1 MSQSLVKG
9 KNLDVSKITFSSPKV
24 LDNGAKLVYVN
35 YAGGRFNIQTPWMA
49 LNWNMSAYTEG
60 PYPKYSAELSF
71 KGMDESEDLQQFY
84 DKFTDV
90 QNAIIDGGVENSVSW
105 FKKKKPSRETV
116 EALFNDMIKLSRDK
130 ETGEPDGKWPAAFR
144 VKVPCMNGK
153 WECKLYDN
161 ERNQLPINEGDADE
175 LTKVEDV
182 LVKNTRVRGIL
193 QCVGLWI
200 ASGNYMCQ
208 WKLTR
213 AEVDVP
219 STEGNHS
226 FLPDSDGE
234 DDEGESAS
242 TSNTQPAML
251 DDSEDENDGA
261 AAEPEPEPTV
271 KKTTTTKKRIRKPKA
286 SGHANE

>member
-1 MSQSLVKG
+1 MEQLVKG
-9 KNLDVSKITFSSPKV
+9 KNIDASKVTFSAPKV

-35 YAGGRFNIQTPWMA
+35 YAGGRFNIQTPWMH

-71 KGMDESEDLQQFY
+71 KGMDESEELQQFY
-84 DKFTDV
+84 DKFTEV

-175 LTKVEDV
+175 LVKVEDV

-208 WKLTR
+208 WKLVK
-213 AEVDVP
+213 AECDVP
-219 STEGNHS
+219 GNSSAHN

-234 DDEGESAS
+234 EEDDEVDSKEAS
-242 TSNTQPAML
+242 SSEPQML
-251 DDSEDENDGA
+251 DDSDD
-261 AAEPEPEPTV
+261 EPEAEEAEEETV
-271 KKTTTTKKRIRKPKA
+271 VVKPKKKIIKKKKA
-286 SGHANE
+286 SS

>member
-1 MSQSLVKG
+1 MEQLVKG
-9 KNLDVSKITFSSPKV
+9 KNLDASKISFSAPKV

-35 YAGGRFNIQTPWMA
+35 YAGGRFNVQTPWMP

-71 KGMDESEDLQQFY
+71 KGMDENDDLQQFY
-84 DKFTDV
+84 DKFTEV
-90 QNAIIDGGVENSVSW
+90 QNAIIDGGVENSVAW

-130 ETGEPDGKWPAAFR
+130 ETGEADGKWPAAFR

-161 ERNQLPINEGDADE
+161 EKTQLPINEGDGDE

-182 LVKNTRVRGIL
+182 LVKNTKVRAIL

-208 WKLTR
+208 WKLVK
-213 AEVDVP
+213 AECDIP
-219 STEGNHS
+219 RNASAHN

-234 DDEGESAS
+234 DDDEDGDDSRQAS
-242 TSNTQPAML
+242 TNASEPQML
-251 DDSEDENDGA
+251 DDSDDEVEDAQE
-261 AAEPEPEPTV
+261 EEEETV
-271 KKTTTTKKRIRKPKA
+271 VVKSKKKIIKKKKA
-286 SGHANE
+286 TS

>member
-1 MSQSLVKG
+1 MEQLVKG
-9 KNLDVSKITFSSPKV
+9 KNLDASKVTFSAPKV

-35 YAGGRFNIQTPWMA
+35 YAGGRFNIQTPWMH

-71 KGMDESEDLQQFY
+71 KGMDESEELQQFY

-175 LTKVEDV
+175 LVKVEDV

-208 WKLTR
+208 WKLVK
-213 AEVDVP
+213 AECDVP
-219 STEGNHS
+219 GNSSAHN

-234 DDEGESAS
+234 EEDDEVDSKEAS
-242 TSNTQPAML
+242 SSEPQML
-251 DDSEDENDGA
+251 DDSDD
-261 AAEPEPEPTV
+261 EPEAEEEEEETV
-271 KKTTTTKKRIRKPKA
+271 VVKPKKKIIKKKKGG
-286 SGHANE
+286 S

>member
-1 MSQSLVKG
+1 MEQLVKG
-9 KNLDVSKITFSSPKV
+9 KNLDASKVTFSAPKV

-35 YAGGRFNIQTPWMA
+35 YAGGRFNIQTPWMH

-71 KGMDESEDLQQFY
+71 KGMDESEELQQFY
-84 DKFTDV
+84 DKFTEV

-175 LTKVEDV
+175 LVKVEDV

-208 WKLTR
+208 WKLVK
-213 AEVDVP
+213 AECDVP
-219 STEGNHS
+219 GNSSAHN

-234 DDEGESAS
+234 EEDDEVDSKEAS
-242 TSNTQPAML
+242 SSEPQML
-251 DDSEDENDGA
+251 DDSDD
-261 AAEPEPEPTV
+261 EPEAEEEEEETV
-271 KKTTTTKKRIRKPKA
+271 VVKPKKKIIKKKKGG
-286 SGHANE
+286 S

>member
-1 MSQSLVKG
+1 MS
-9 KNLDVSKITFSSPKV
+9 FS
-24 LDNGAKLVYVN
+24 
-35 YAGGRFNIQTPWMA
+35 
-49 LNWNMSAYTEG
+49 
-60 PYPKYSAELSF
+60 
-71 KGMDESEDLQQFY
+71 GMDENQELQAFH
-84 DKFTDV
+84 DRLRDV
-90 QNAIIDGGVENSVSW
+90 EGRIIDGGVENSVSW

-175 LTKVEDV
+175 LVKVEDV
-182 LVKNTRVRGIL
+182 LVKNTRIRGIL

-208 WKLTR
+208 WKLVK
-213 AEVDVP
+213 AECDVP
-219 STEGNHS
+219 GNSSAHN

-234 DDEGESAS
+234 EEDDEVDSKEAS
-242 TSNTQPAML
+242 SSEPQML
-251 DDSEDENDGA
+251 DDSDDEPQ
-261 AAEPEPEPTV
+261 AEEEETV
-271 KKTTTTKKRIRKPKA
+271 VVKPKKKIIKKKKA
-286 SGHANE
+286 SS